1 MRGVTELVSLSI
13 VGIVFLQLAD
23 TLYSGRFTRADVLL
37 ERLKRNRPVAAA
49 RLQATFHLTGA
60 ALMAVILWAAWTP
73 LVESIRIREYV
84 GAIGDFTAPV
94 WPVRLIMLIGLAVTL
109 LTFLFLAF
117 ADLRRARGLV
127 HTARRLNMSA
137 ALIASLS
144 LVAMLLLIWC
154 GMHVAVVLATV
165 SFIGVWLI
173 KGNVEVAANLLAQGA
188 SDAVASHIFGVVPLF
203 VLTGFLVAAADVGK
217 DAFEVANQLFR
228 RLRGGLG
235 VATVAANAVF
245 AAITGI
251 SIASAAVFTRVAVPQ
266 MQRFGYRSGFATG
279 VVAGSSVLG
288 MLIPPSLLMI
298 LYGFLSNQSVGDMF
312 TAGIVPGLL
321 LALSYAVGI
330 VLLAYLRPGMVF
342 VGGRALPVETEALM
356 PVGEL
361 LVKLLPSVVMIVAVL
376 GGLYGGLFTAT
387 EAGAVGAALA
397 LLIAVLKRKLN
408 ARSLWAVLTETG
420 HVTVAVSFLIICAS
434 IYTRMLAM
442 SGMPQFLVESMA
454 AAGLGQVAF
463 LLLYVAVVIA
473 LGTIIDSSSIML
485 IVLPLMLPIAQQ
497 FGMNLVW
504 FGVITVV
511 AVEIGLLTP
520 PFGLSVFVIKS
531 TLNDPS
537 ISLGDIFRGTAPFTL
552 IMFIVLLVLMAFPQL
567 SLVLLK

>member
-1 MRGVTELVSLSI
+1 
-13 VGIVFLQLAD
+13 
-23 TLYSGRFTRADVLL
+23 
-37 ERLKRNRPVAAA
+37 
-49 RLQATFHLTGA
+49 
-60 ALMAVILWAAWTP
+60 
-73 LVESIRIREYV
+73 
-84 GAIGDFTAPV
+84 
-94 WPVRLIMLIGLAVTL
+94 
-109 LTFLFLAF
+109 
-117 ADLRRARGLV
+117 
-127 HTARRLNMSA
+127 MSS

-144 LVAMLLLIWC
+144 LLAMLALIWC
-154 GMHVAVVLATV
+154 GMHVAVVLALV
-165 SFIGVWLI
+165 SFVGVWLI

-203 VLTGFLVAAADVGK
+203 VLTGFLVARADVGK

-251 SIASAAVFTRVAVPQ
+251 SIASA
-266 MQRFGYRSGFATG
+266 
-279 VVAGSSVLG
+279 
-288 MLIPPSLLMI
+288 LLMI
-298 LYGFLSNQSVGDMF
+298 LYGFLANQSVGDMF

-321 LALSYAVGI
+321 LALAYAMGI
-330 VLLAYLRPGMVF
+330 VVMAYGRPGLVF
-342 VGGRALPVETEALM
+342 VDAKPQPVDAIDLM
-356 PVGEL
+356 PWGAM
-361 LVKLLPSVVMIVAVL
+361 LVKLLPSIVMIVAVL

-397 LLIAVLKRKLN
+397 LLIALLKRKLD
-408 ARSLWAVLTETG
+408 APGLWSVLTETG

-454 AAGLGQVAF
+454 AAGLGKTAF

-485 IVLPLMLPIAQQ
+485 IVLPLMLPIAEQ

-504 FGVITVV
+504 FGVVTVV

-520 PFGLSVFVIKS
+520 PFGLSVYVIKS
-531 TLNDPS
+531 TINDPS

-552 IMFIVLLVLMAFPQL
+552 MMFAVLLLLLAFPQL

>member
-1 MRGVTELVSLSI
+1 MS
-13 VGIVFLQLAD
+13 
-23 TLYSGRFTRADVLL
+23 
-37 ERLKRNRPVAAA
+37 P
-49 RLQATFHLTGA
+49 
-60 ALMAVILWAAWTP
+60 
-73 LVESIRIREYV
+73 
-84 GAIGDFTAPV
+84 
-94 WPVRLIMLIGLAVTL
+94 
-109 LTFLFLAF
+109 AF
-117 ADLRRARGLV
+117 
-127 HTARRLNMSA
+127 
-137 ALIASLS
+137 IACLS
-144 LVAMLLLIWC
+144 LLAMLGLIWA
-154 GMHVAVVLATV
+154 GMHVAVVLGLV
-165 SFIGVWLI
+165 SFLGVWLI
-173 KGNVEVAANLLAQGA
+173 KGDVSVAANLLAGSA

-203 VLTGFLVAAADVGK
+203 VLTGFLVAMADIGK
-217 DAFEVANQLFR
+217 DAFEVANQMFR

-235 VATVAANAVF
+235 MATVAANAVF

-266 MQRFGYRSGFATG
+266 MLRFGYRADFATG

-312 TAGIVPGLL
+312 TAGIVPGLM
-321 LALSYAVGI
+321 LAVAYGLGI
-330 VLLAYLRPGMVF
+330 VLMAYLRPGMVF
-342 VGGRALPVETEALM
+342 ESGLPRVLSSAELM
-356 PVGEL
+356 PVPVMLG
-361 LVKLLPSVVMIVAVL
+361 KLLPSALMIVLVL
-376 GGLYGGLFTAT
+376 GGLYAGLFTAT

-397 LLIAVLKRKLN
+397 LLIALAKGKVNRT
-408 ARSLWAVLTETG
+408 SLWGVLTETG

-442 SGMPQFLVESMA
+442 SGMPQFLVETMA
-454 AAGLGQVAF
+454 QAGLGRTAF
-463 LLLYVAVVIA
+463 LVLYVGIVIA

-485 IVLPLMLPIAQQ
+485 IVLPLMLPIAEQ

-504 FGVITVV
+504 FGVVTVV

-531 TLNDPS
+531 TLNDPR

-552 IMFIVLLVLMAFPQL
+552 IMFMVLVLLLVFPQI

>member
-1 MRGVTELVSLSI
+1 M
-13 VGIVFLQLAD
+13 
-23 TLYSGRFTRADVLL
+23 SG
-37 ERLKRNRPVAAA
+37 
-49 RLQATFHLTGA
+49 
-60 ALMAVILWAAWTP
+60 AW
-73 LVESIRIREYV
+73 
-84 GAIGDFTAPV
+84 
-94 WPVRLIMLIGLAVTL
+94 
-109 LTFLFLAF
+109 
-117 ADLRRARGLV
+117 
-127 HTARRLNMSA
+127 
-137 ALIASLS
+137 IASLS

-165 SFIGVWLI
+165 SFVGVWLI
-173 KGNVEVAANLLAQGA
+173 KGNAAVAAHLLAQGA

-203 VLTGFLVAAADVGK
+203 VLTGFLVAHADVGK
-217 DAFEVANQLFR
+217 DAFEVANQLCR

-266 MQRFGYRSGFATG
+266 MQRYGYRPAFATG

-321 LALSYAVGI
+321 LALAYAVGI
-330 VLLAYLRPGMVF
+330 VALAYLRPGMVF
-342 VGGRALPVETEALM
+342 ADARPQHVEAGALLGAGAL
-356 PVGEL
+356 L
-361 LVKLLPSVVMIVAVL
+361 AKLLPSVVMIVAVL

-397 LLIAVLKRKLN
+397 LLIAIVKRKLN
-408 ARSLWAVLTETG
+408 ARTFWSVLTETG

-442 SGMPQFLVESMA
+442 SGMPQFLVEAMA
-454 AAGLGQVAF
+454 HAGLGAGAF
-463 LLLYVAVVIA
+463 LLLYVAVVIL

-485 IVLPLMLPIAQQ
+485 IVLPLMLPIAET

-504 FGVITVV
+504 FGVVTVV

-531 TLNDPS
+531 TLNDPAV
-537 ISLGDIFRGTAPFTL
+537 SLGDVFRGTLPFTL
-552 IMFIVLLVLMAFPQL
+552 IMTGVLAALLLFPQL

>member
-1 MRGVTELVSLSI
+1 MSSALVASMSL
-13 VGIVFLQLAD
+13 L
-23 TLYSGRFTRADVLL
+23 
-37 ERLKRNRPVAAA
+37 
-49 RLQATFHLTGA
+49 
-60 ALMAVILWAAWTP
+60 
-73 LVESIRIREYV
+73 
-84 GAIGDFTAPV
+84 
-94 WPVRLIMLIGLAVTL
+94 
-109 LTFLFLAF
+109 
-117 ADLRRARGLV
+117 
-127 HTARRLNMSA
+127 
-137 ALIASLS
+137 
-144 LVAMLLLIWC
+144 AMLLLIWC

-165 SFIGVWLI
+165 SFVGVWLI
-173 KGNVEVAANLLAQGA
+173 KGNVAVAAKLLAQGA

-203 VLTGFLVAAADVGK
+203 VLTGFLVAHADVGK

-266 MQRFGYRSGFATG
+266 MQRFGYRSSFATG

-321 LALSYAVGI
+321 LALTYAVGI
-330 VLLAYLRPGMVF
+330 VALAYLRPGLVF
-342 VGGRALPVETEALM
+342 VDARPQAFEAEALL
-356 PVGEL
+356 GTGAL
-361 LVKLLPSVVMIVAVL
+361 LRKLMPSVIMIVAVL

-397 LLIAVLKRKLN
+397 LLIALLKRKLN
-408 ARSLWAVLTETG
+408 ARTFWSVLTETG

-442 SGMPQFLVESMA
+442 SGMPQFVVATMA
-454 AAGLGQVAF
+454 HAGLGEPAF
-463 LLLYVAVVIA
+463 LLLYVAVIIA

-485 IVLPLMLPIAQQ
+485 IVLPLMLPIAET

-504 FGVITVV
+504 FGVVTVV

-531 TLNDPS
+531 TLNDPAV
-537 ISLGDIFRGTAPFTL
+537 SLGDIFRGTAPFTL
-552 IMFIVLLVLMAFPQL
+552 MMAGVLGLLLLFPQL